1 MHSSSTRGIRRPLAV
16 AVAATVV
23 GTLATGTPAAAADH
37 LGPGYSI
44 PDSDGN
50 AGSSHI
56 GAYGPPGPQVWGDSQ
71 TYCAD
76 PLKKGPADADG
87 YSAPKP
93 VSSWT
98 SSVTGKPVPKK
109 HLAYAS
115 YVIGKYGQTR
125 SDAQAAAV
133 DAAVYEWLAG
143 GTYAINGKRGKE
155 RLAYPVVS
163 PTSRTLA
170 LRYIDEA
177 KKYAGPYALT
187 ITPSV
192 KTTHAGKRVTVDVK
206 VTSTLTGTAIPGVP
220 VSLTGSGSGAG
231 TATGKVTTDKTGSA
245 EWEFTPSKAGTAA
258 VAATATGLPGA
269 QLKVLTPNNPVAQRM
284 LLAGDTT
291 TAKDTAAVA
300 VTAAPGGVTIHKEN
314 PEGDVL
320 VGAVFQLL
328 EKKTG
333 RVVAEG
339 KTGKEGVLVFDNIAP
354 GTYTLR
360 ETSTGDTIHELV
372 PDQDVTIESGRT
384 AQAHPIKIVDPF
396 KKADL
401 LLRKTDKAT
410 GATLPGA
417 VINIAENK
425 VEDGEHMP
433 GEKLLALTTGK
444 DGTAKAKLDVTLKAG
459 TRYWATEITA
469 PDGYQLNPKPV
480 AFTAEPGQTVT
491 VTLPNTAV
499 PTTPP
504 PTTPPTTP
512 PTSPPTTPPVSPPA
526 KPPMNPPATPDVTP
540 PSGSLAH
547 TGADTTWWLLG
558 GAGALL
564 AAGSAAFWAARRR
577 RTQNDEDQTTV

>member
-1 MHSSSTRGIRRPLAV
+1 MHASPARRTRHPLAV
-16 AVAATVV
+16 AVAATVA
-23 GTLATGTPAAAADH
+23 GTLAAGAPAAHAADH

-44 PDSDGN
+44 PDRDGN

-56 GAYGPPGPQVWGDSQ
+56 GAYGPPGPQVRGDSQ

-109 HLAYAS
+109 NLAYAS
-115 YVIGKYGQTR
+115 YVIGKYGQTQ

-143 GTYAINGKRGKE
+143 GAYAINGKRGKE

-177 KKYAGPYALT
+177 RKLAGPYTLT

-192 KTTHAGKRVTVDVK
+192 ETTHTGKNVAVDVK
-206 VTSTLTGTAIPGVP
+206 VTSRLTGAAIPGVS
-220 VSLTGSGSGAG
+220 VDLKGTGSH
-231 TATGKVTTDKTGSA
+231 TATGKVTTDTSGTA
-245 EWEFTPSKAGTAA
+245 EWEFTPDRAGTAK
-258 VAATATGLPGA
+258 VTATAAGLPGSE
-269 QLKVLTPNNPVAQRM
+269 LKVLTPKNPTAQRM

-291 TAKDTAAVA
+291 TAKDTAAVQ
-300 VTAAPGGVTIHKEN
+300 VEAAPGGVTIHKEN
-314 PEGDVL
+314 PEGDIL

-328 EKKTG
+328 DKKTG
-333 RVVAEG
+333 TVVAEG
-339 KTGKEGVLVFDNIAP
+339 RTDEKGVLAFDNIAP
-354 GTYTLR
+354 GIYTLR
-360 ETSTGDTIHELV
+360 ETSTGDTVHELV
-372 PDQDVTIESGRT
+372 PDQDIVITSGRT
-384 AQAHPIKIVDPF
+384 AQANPITIVDPF
-396 KKADL
+396 KKAGL
-401 LLRKTDKAT
+401 LLRKTDEKT

-417 VINIAENK
+417 VINIAEN
-425 VEDGEHMP
+425 VVRDGEHAP

-444 DGTAKAKLDVTLKAG
+444 DGTAKATLDVKLKAG

-491 VTLPNTAV
+491 VTLRNSAV
-499 PTTPP
+499 

-512 PTSPPTTPPVSPPA
+512 PTSPPTTPPVTPPA

-577 RTQNDEDQTTV
+577 RTQNDEDEQTTV

>member
-1 MHSSSTRGIRRPLAV
+1 M
-16 AVAATVV
+16 AVAAAVA
-23 GTLATGTPAAAADH
+23 GTLATGTPAVAADRF
-37 LGPGYSI
+37 GPGYSI
-44 PDSDGN
+44 PDADQN
-50 AGSSHI
+50 AGASHI
-56 GAYGPPGPQVWGDSQ
+56 GAYGPPGPAIAGQAQ

-76 PLKKGPADADG
+76 PEKKGPHRADG
-87 YSAPKP
+87 YSAPTA
-93 VSSWT
+93 VTSWT
-98 SSVTGKPVPKK
+98 SSVTGKPVPKANF
-109 HLAYAS
+109 AYAS

-125 SDAQAAAV
+125 DDAQAAAV

-143 GTYAINGKRGKE
+143 GTYAINGGRGTE

-163 PTSRTLA
+163 PTARTLA

-177 KKYAGPYALT
+177 TKLAGPYTLT
-187 ITPSV
+187 ITPSA
-192 KTTHAGKRVTVDVK
+192 TTVHTGKKVTVDVK
-206 VTSTLTGTAIPGVP
+206 VTSRLTGAAIPGVP
-220 VSLTGSGSGAG
+220 VSLTGSGAG
-231 TATGKVTTDKTGSA
+231 TTTGKVTTGKSGTA
-245 EWEFTPSKAGTAA
+245 QWQFTPAEAGTAT
-258 VAATATGLPGA
+258 VAATATGLPGS
-269 QLKVLTPNNPVAQRM
+269 QLKVLTPKNPAAQRM

-291 TAKDTAAVA
+291 TAKDTAAVK
-300 VTAAPGGVTIHKEN
+300 VSQAPGGVTIHKEN
-314 PEGDVL
+314 PAGDIL

-333 RVVAEG
+333 TVVAEG
-339 KTGKEGVLVFDNIAP
+339 RTDEKGVLVFDNIAP

-360 ETSTGDTIHELV
+360 ETDTGDTIHELA

-384 AQAHPIKIVDPF
+384 AQAHPITVIDPF

-401 LLRKTDKAT
+401 LVRKTDKAT

-425 VEDGEHMP
+425 VKDGQHVP

-444 DGTAKAKLDVTLKAG
+444 DGTAKAKLDITLKAG

-504 PTTPPTTP
+504 
-512 PTSPPTTPPVSPPA
+512 TTPPVSPPA
-526 KPPMNPPATPDVTP
+526 KPPVNPPAAPDVTP
-540 PSGSLAH
+540 PSSGSLAH

-564 AAGSAAFWAARRR
+564 TAGSAAFWAARRR
-577 RTQNDEDQTTV
+577 QVHNDEDQNTA